1 MRVCSSEQMK
11 KADEVSI
18 KEYVKCSIKPR
29 SLDSHKGNYGRV
41 FIVAGSKGMEGAGL
55 LAAKAALRS
64 GAGIVE
70 LAVPQGAFNAVRGVV
85 PEVITRGLQDDG
97 EGRLASKSSN
107 EIISGIQEASTL
119 LMGPG
124 IRTTSEVK
132 EAVFDTI
139 INCNKPAI
147 FDADA
152 LNAISEEPA
161 ILLQRPEATIITPH
175 PGEMARLMNVST
187 QQVQE
192 NRLEAA
198 ESFAQKYKVIVV
210 LKGYRTIIASPWGET
225 RINPTGNSGMGT
237 AGSGDVLGG
246 VIASFLAQGMNPME
260 AAVCG
265 VYIHGAAGD
274 RAAEKYGQWGMVA
287 SDIIKYIP
295 HTIMD
300 IGRKPQ

>member
-1 MRVCSSEQMK
+1 MRVCLSEQMRE
-11 KADEVSI
+11 AYEVST

-29 SLDSHKGNYGRV
+29 SLDGHKGNYGRV

-70 LAVPQGAFNAVRGVV
+70 LAVPQGAFDAVRGVV
-85 PEVITRGLQDDG
+85 PEVITRGLQDDE

-132 EAVFDTI
+132 DIVFSTI
-139 INCNKPAI
+139 EDCNKPAV

-152 LNAISEEPA
+152 LNVIAKEPA

-175 PGEMARLMNVST
+175 PGEMARLMGIST
-187 QQVQE
+187 TDVQE
-192 NRLEAA
+192 DRLRIA

-210 LKGYRTIIASPWGET
+210 LKGHSTLIAAPWGENWV
-225 RINPTGNSGMGT
+225 NPTGNPGMGT

-246 VIASFLAQGMNPME
+246 VIASFLAQGMKPLE

-274 RAAEKYGQWGMVA
+274 AAAEKYGQWGMIA

-300 IGRKPQ
+300 IEGK